1 MKYCKNCGKE
11 LHDAAVICPHCG
23 VPQEKMPD
31 PADSGSIGCGIL
43 GFLIPLVGL
52 ILYLAWKGPKPAS
65 ARMAGI
71 GALIGFLMNLFILFI
86 F

>member
-31 PADSGSIGCGIL
+31 SADSGSIGWGIL

-52 ILYLAWKGPKPAS
+52 ILYLAWKEPKPAS